1 MKIPLEEIVSV
12 AKFKSVTRQCGV
24 RLVTG
29 FLVAFMFV
37 STISCQLNLLGR
49 TNPDNLRVRDKLYIW
64 THPVGSHDGYYLAP
78 HTFVKSTMTP
88 VEGARY
94 LDVPNLYFI
103 QYGDKPPLSEYRKT
117 AISFRPMREVIW
129 SLTGLSGK
137 TSEQM
142 RNHVLELAAEF
153 ENISGFILDD
163 FFKWG
168 EQRRHEKIPHW
179 VAENEVAFPVT
190 LTLIPPQPTACDKI
204 ELVQTQWP
212 TEDYRTKD
220 FVIEVTRDEIESQL
234 ATGSLANVAGAVAA
248 IELPGHEIEKLRI
261 RILSTHDTDKAKS
274 CGLKEVR
281 LFNKGR
287 KLDTEGWNATA
298 SSTYPTSAHAPE
310 FVFMTQ
316 WPPEPEHPAA
326 AFSPSSPVAAV
337 MTPCQLLALRA
348 KTVIGGKRLP
358 IICGIYEN
366 QISPRIMPHIQHVD
380 KVALWTWVASDL
392 AYLEENFEKLER
404 LIAPKPII
412 LGCYLFDYG
421 GNHPMSV
428 EQMQHQ
434 CELGIKWLFEG
445 RIDGM
450 IFLASNI
457 CDQGLQTVEWTK
469 KWIAEVGDDPLPV
482 R

>member
-1 MKIPLEEIVSV
+1 MEKFMAFTWGCGLRLNPGFVV
-12 AKFKSVTRQCGV
+12 ASL
-24 RLVTG
+24 LVTG
-29 FLVAFMFV
+29 
-37 STISCQLNLLGR
+37 ISCYSKPPAIR
-49 TNPDNLRVRDKLYIW
+49 NPDYPCVRDKLYIW
-64 THPVGSHDGYYLAP
+64 THPAGSHDGYYLAP
-78 HTFVKSTMTP
+78 HTFVDSQMTP

-103 QYGDKPPLSEYRKT
+103 QYGDKPPLSEYRKI

-129 SLTGLSGK
+129 SLTGLSGR

-153 ENISGFILDD
+153 QNTSGFILDD
-163 FFKWG
+163 FLKWG

-179 VAENEVAFPVT
+179 VAENKVAFPVT
-190 LTLIPPQPTACDKI
+190 LTLIPPEPMACDKI
-204 ELVQTQWP
+204 ELVQTEWP

-220 FVIEVTRDEIESQL
+220 FVIESTKDGIESQVV
-234 ATGSLANVAGAVAA
+234 TGSLANVAGAVVG
-248 IELPGHEIEKLRI
+248 IELPGDEIERLHI

-281 LFNKGR
+281 LWNKGQ
-287 KLDTEGWNATA
+287 KLDTGSWKAAA

-316 WPPEPEHPAA
+316 WPPSPEHPADTE
-326 AFSPSSPVAAV
+326 SPSTPVAAA
-337 MTPCQLLALRA
+337 MTPEELLALRE

-358 IICGIYEN
+358 IICVIYEN
-366 QISPRIMPHIQHVD
+366 QISPRIMPHIEQVD
-380 KVALWTWVASDL
+380 KVALWTWVGSDL
-392 AYLEENFEKLER
+392 AYLEENFEKLGR

-428 EQMQHQ
+428 EQMRHQ
-434 CELGIKWLFEG
+434 CELGLKWLKEG

-450 IFLASNI
+450 IFLASNV
-457 CDQGLQTVEWTK
+457 CDQELEAVEWTR
-469 KWIAEVGDDPLPV
+469 KWIAEVGDDPL
-482 R
+482 